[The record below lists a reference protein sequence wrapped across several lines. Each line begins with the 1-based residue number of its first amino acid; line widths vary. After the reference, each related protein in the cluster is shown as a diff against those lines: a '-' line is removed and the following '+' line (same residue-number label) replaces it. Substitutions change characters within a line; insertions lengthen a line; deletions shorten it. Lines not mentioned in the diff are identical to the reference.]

1 MLGGIAG
8 QDKSELDDR
17 RRCLHSLCR
26 LGQRKHFPPHR
37 RLLFNVAAAMPRLEM
52 ELQGLPMGMY
62 VGEVAACTAVIVNRG
77 TLPLRNLQLVLSC
90 PEVGLVIA
98 YPQTLLLLRS
108 DDDVSPPG

>member
-1 MLGGIAG
+1 
-8 QDKSELDDR
+8 
-17 RRCLHSLCR
+17 
-26 LGQRKHFPPHR
+26 
-37 RLLFNVAAAMPRLEM
+37 MPRLEM

-98 YPQTLLLLRS
+98 YPQTLLLLRP